1 MNLITSIKG
10 IGPTSAKILK
20 ENGFASVKDIAG
32 ATVEQ
37 LQAVPGFGA
46 VRAALTI
53 KDAARLLGAEV
64 AAPVP
69 PSKKK
74 KKGQKTGKNKK
85 KDNKQSPK
93 KKKKEKKEKKKMDKA
108 KPTKKQ
114 KKTKKGSGKKKKK

>member
-1 MNLITSIKG
+1 MSVITSIKG
-10 IGPTSAKILK
+10 IGPSSAKILK

-37 LQAVPGFGA
+37 LQGVPGFGA

-69 PSKKK
+69 APKKK
-74 KKGQKTGKNKK
+74 KKGKKTG
-85 KDNKQSPK
+85 K
-93 KKKKEKKEKKKMDKA
+93 KKKKDDKV
-108 KPTKKQ
+108 KPAKKQ
-114 KKTKKGSGKKKKK
+114 KKAKKGSGKKKKKK